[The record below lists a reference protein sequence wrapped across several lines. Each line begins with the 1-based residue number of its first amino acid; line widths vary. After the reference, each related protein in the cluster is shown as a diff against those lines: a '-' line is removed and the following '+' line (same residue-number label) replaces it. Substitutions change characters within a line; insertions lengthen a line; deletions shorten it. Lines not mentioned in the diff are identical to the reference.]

1 MKHDSVA
8 AASLAMVSL
17 KHNHITETEPGVH
30 VPRERISCPN
40 SAAATVVAASAPP
53 PSRCGDLN
61 RHTAAVS
68 LRYTD
73 YLIFH
78 FEFKIV
84 SFVDL
89 FYFISVPCTLY
100 LFSSKII

>member
-17 KHNHITETEPGVH
+17 KHNHITETEPAVH
-30 VPRERISCPN
+30 VPRERISCLN
-40 SAAATVVAASAPP
+40 VAAATVVAASAPP

-73 YLIFH
+73 YLIFY
-78 FEFKIV
+78 FEFKFV

-89 FYFISVPCTLY
+89 FYFIFVPCT
-100 LFSSKII
+100 